1 MKKESGYNGKKLNN
15 IIMILFVGILAVALT
30 VVVILAVR
38 KNTEASSADSTE
50 ESANTEA
57 GTEEPE
63 KWQEGTISYNGKHY
77 RYNNQ
82 IKTYLFMGIDKDAP
96 VCAAPDRISGGQSDS
111 LFLLVQNA
119 KEETL
124 SIVAI
129 NRNAMTQI
137 DACDEE
143 GNALGQITAQI
154 CLQHGYGDGMEISC
168 RASVEAVSRLF
179 RNLPIHGYLA
189 LNMGAI
195 PQMNDAVGGVTV
207 EVMNDLE
214 NQGLGVSLKQGDAVT
229 LTGDEAY
236 VYLRQRDINEFGS
249 ATLRLERQ
257 KQYLTGFMAKA
268 KQVAGEDQSSV
279 LRIYDSVEDY
289 LVTNIDF
296 VSLVGEALEYRFDES
311 LMYTVPGETVMGEV
325 YEEFYVDE
333 DALYQ
338 MILDV
343 FYEEVEAVQ

>member
-1 MKKESGYNGKKLNN
+1 MRKESGYSGKKLNN
-15 IIMILFVGILAVALT
+15 IIMFLFVGILVIVLAA
-30 VVVILAVR
+30 VVILAVR
-38 KNTEASSADSTE
+38 KNTEASSFDSTE
-50 ESANTEA
+50 ETEYTDTETD
-57 GTEEPE
+57 TEEPE
-63 KWQEGTISYNGKHY
+63 KWKEGTVSYNGRHY
-77 RYNNQ
+77 RYNND
-82 IKTYLFMGIDKDAP
+82 IKTYLFMGIDKDGP
-96 VCAAPDRISGGQSDS
+96 VSPAPDRISGGQSDS
-111 LFLLVQNA
+111 LFLLVQNS

-137 DACDEE
+137 DTCDEE
-143 GNALGQITAQI
+143 GNALGRINAQI

-168 RASVEAVSRLF
+168 RGSVEAVSRLF
-179 RNLPIHGYLA
+179 RNLPINGYLA

-195 PQMNDAVGGVTV
+195 QQMNDSVGGVTV

-214 NQGLGVSLKQGDAVT
+214 NEGLGVSLKKGETVT
-229 LTGDEAY
+229 LSGEEAY
-236 VYLRQRDINEFGS
+236 VYLRQRDITEFGS

-268 KQVAGEDQSSV
+268 KKVAGEDQSSV
-279 LRIYDSVEDY
+279 LRIYDSVEEY

-296 VSLVGEALEYRFDES
+296 VSLAGEALEYRFDES

-333 DALYQ
+333 EALYQ
-338 MILDV
+338 MILDI
-343 FYEEVEAVQ
+343 FYEEVQ